1 MPDIFLSHSSRDKE
15 QVRLIKE
22 ELVAQGFSVSLDID
36 VLPAIR
42 PADVTADTAESLRR
56 AMRECSALVY
66 VITANSRRSR
76 WMPWELGYFDGF
88 RGRVFIYPVDDAAE
102 RNAQGIEYLRIY
114 PKVPLAGRAG
124 YLAEFIPK
132 EQRSTETLGGV
143 ELVIAEAKRSP
154 MFDYAD
160 QVATGVYGNRLQKGL
175 AVAPTDFADI
185 MSTWAEIGTAWLRLW
200 NLAPPPERPGALQG
214 PWKPKP

>member
-1 MPDIFLSHSSRDKE
+1 
-15 QVRLIKE
+15 
-22 ELVAQGFSVSLDID
+22 
-36 VLPAIR
+36 
-42 PADVTADTAESLRR
+42 
-56 AMRECSALVY
+56 MRECSALVY

-124 YLAEFIPK
+124 FLAEFIPK

-143 ELVIAEAKRSP
+143 ELAIAEAKRSP

-160 QVATGVYGNRLQKGL
+160 QVAT
-175 AVAPTDFADI
+175 A
-185 MSTWAEIGTAWLRLW
+185 
-200 NLAPPPERPGALQG
+200 RPFFRRS
-214 PWKPKP
+214 P